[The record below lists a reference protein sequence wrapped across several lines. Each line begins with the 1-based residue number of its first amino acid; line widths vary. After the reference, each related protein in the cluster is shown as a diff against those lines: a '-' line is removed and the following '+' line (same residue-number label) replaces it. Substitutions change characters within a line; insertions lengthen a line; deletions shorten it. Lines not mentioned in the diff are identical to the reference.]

1 MQQISEEMKKKKR
14 KTVYLEDK
22 GETIYSMASLYG
34 RTPEEQ
40 EEYDKKRKNRTNATA
55 KERWAMIKAA
65 FTVYGP
71 LLLMV
76 VGSFSLAALF
86 MYFFLK

>member
-1 MQQISEEMKKKKR
+1 MKKKTKI
-14 KTVYLEDK
+14 VYKEDN
-22 GETIYSMASLYG
+22 GETIYSMSALYG

-40 EEYDKKRKNRTNATA
+40 EEYEKKLKNRIDVTR
-55 KERWAMIKAA
+55 KERGAMIKAA

-76 VGSFSLAALF
+76 VGSFALAALI
-86 MYFFLK
+86 MYLLLK

>member
-1 MQQISEEMKKKKR
+1 MKKKTKI
-14 KTVYLEDK
+14 VYKEDN
-22 GETIYSMASLYG
+22 GETIYSMSALYG

-40 EEYDKKRKNRTNATA
+40 EEYEKKLKNRIDVTR
-55 KERWAMIKAA
+55 KERGAMMKAA

-76 VGSFSLAALF
+76 VGSFAIVALL
-86 MYFFLK
+86 MYLFLK

>member
-1 MQQISEEMKKKKR
+1 MKKKKQ

-22 GETIYSMASLYG
+22 GETIYSMSGLYG

-40 EEYDKKRKNRTNATA
+40 AEYEKKLENRVNATA

-71 LLLMV
+71 LLLIV
-76 VGSFSLAALF
+76 IAAFGLATLLLSL
-86 MYFFLK
+86 YIR